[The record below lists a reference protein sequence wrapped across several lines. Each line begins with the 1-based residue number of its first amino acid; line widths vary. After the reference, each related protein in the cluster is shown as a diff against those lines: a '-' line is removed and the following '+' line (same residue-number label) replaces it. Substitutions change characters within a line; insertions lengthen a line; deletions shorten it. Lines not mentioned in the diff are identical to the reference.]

1 MLTCT
6 EFSCE
11 SLDGYVGI
19 FNSIT
24 GETHLLSLLPAEI
37 LSLMK
42 DQALT
47 LDEISSQ
54 MAELCEM
61 PESPEW
67 TDRIAGMLDQLVQLE
82 LVDRLA
88 E

>member
-1 MLTCT
+1 
-6 EFSCE
+6 
-11 SLDGYVGI
+11 
-19 FNSIT
+19 
-24 GETHLLSLLPAEI
+24 
-37 LSLMK
+37 MK

-61 PESPEW
+61 PQSPEW
-67 TDRIAGMLDQLVQLE
+67 TGRIAGMLDQLVQLE
-82 LVDRLA
+82 LVDRLT